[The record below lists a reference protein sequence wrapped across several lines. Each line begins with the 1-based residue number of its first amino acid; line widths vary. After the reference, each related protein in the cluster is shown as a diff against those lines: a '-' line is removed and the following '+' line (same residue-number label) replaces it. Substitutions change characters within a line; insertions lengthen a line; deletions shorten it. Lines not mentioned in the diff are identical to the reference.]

1 MLRNAL
7 LPAAV
12 AAIWTTTATALEVD
26 PNVIPEI
33 SLGGRVIVTPAHERE
48 DGPEGDED
56 DTVVEFDD
64 SSILFGFSK
73 YLFDDENYG
82 FGVFG
87 LKIPEDDT
95 DLDDDIFIHEA
106 HVGVGGPRFE
116 VKLGRSRLTNTLV
129 QFPTLRDDDLLEFTH
144 VLNGHTNTGAEED
157 QIFGGI
163 VQGSWWF
170 TDAIYVTGAVTART
184 ESDAAGDRGSRTDFN
199 GASLGVAYSVP
210 ESIKFDR
217 GLRFA
222 GIGVDYQDLEDFADG
237 FTAPGDETVAV
248 IAGLTY
254 NLSDNPEATWVV
266 DGQGIH
272 NDGAEVEG
280 LGEPAQRA
288 RAESTAAVAALR
300 YFHRPYLQTRWQAAV
315 TVGWKDYHD
324 FADAGAYT
332 VAPTFVYRLGSGVD
346 FLAQYRYR
354 HNDDGLA
361 AFTGVE
367 DEHVVAAGLSFSFDH
382 TFNETVGDRG
392 AILNLEHGTLDIGPI
407 GGGH

>member
-1 MLRNAL
+1 MLRYTL

-12 AAIWTTTATALEVD
+12 AAVCTTTASALEVD
-26 PNVIPEI
+26 PNVVPEI
-33 SLGGRVIVTPAHERE
+33 SLGGRVIVTPSYERE
-48 DGPEGDED
+48 DGPEGEED

-106 HVGVGGPRFE
+106 HVGVGGPRYE
-116 VKLGRSRLTNTLV
+116 IKLGRSRLTNTLV

-144 VLNGHTNTGAEED
+144 VLNGHTNTEAEED

-170 TDAIYVTGAVTART
+170 SDAVSVTGAVTART
-184 ESDAAGDRGSRTDFN
+184 ESDADGDRGSRTDFN
-199 GASLGVAYSVP
+199 GASLAVAYDVP

-222 GIGVDYQDLEDFADG
+222 GISVDYQDLEDFDNG
-237 FTAPGDETVAV
+237 FAAPGDETVAV

-266 DGQGIH
+266 EGQAIY

-324 FADAGAYT
+324 FDNASAYT

-361 AFTGVE
+361 DFTGVE

-392 AILNLEHGTLDIGPI
+392 SILNLEHGTLDIGPI